1 MITFCR
7 YEIQSILALAYP
19 SAAVKS
25 SRQIAEHG
33 GMPLIHLD
41 DVRLRELIEPAGLVE
56 SIRHGF
62 SGGLQSSPRLHQTI
76 PGANP
81 STLLIMP
88 AWQRGGDIGI
98 KMVTVDAHRSRQGG
112 EAVNGVY
119 VLLDGA
125 SGAVTALLDAT
136 VLTAS
141 RTAAV
146 SALAS
151 SMLARRDAST
161 LLMIGTGNLAA
172 YLVQM
177 HRSVRSYTRILVW
190 GRDSTKAQALV
201 GRLRASSGDATCEAV
216 NDLAAAV
223 ASADT
228 VCCATASAA
237 PLVHGRDLA
246 PGTHVDLIGSF
257 TPLMREAND
266 EVFRRA
272 RVIVDT
278 YDGMR
283 ESGDLLD
290 PVASGVLDPI
300 QVRDLATLIGDPTV
314 ARRDAE
320 EITVFKA
327 VGTAIA
333 DLAVAQFLLRRHNEM
348 PTTGTGAIQ

>member
-1 MITFCR
+1 MR
-7 YEIQSILALAYP
+7 
-19 SAAVKS
+19 
-25 SRQIAEHG
+25 
-33 GMPLIHLD
+33 LIYLD
-41 DVRLRELIEPAGLVE
+41 NVRLRELIEPAGLVE
-56 SIRHGF
+56 SIRNGF
-62 SGGLQSSPRLHQTI
+62 NGSLESPPRLHQKI
-76 PGANP
+76 PGAHP

-98 KMVTVDAHRSRQGG
+98 KMVTVNAWRSQQGG

-125 SGAVTALLDAT
+125 SGAVSALLDAR

-151 SMLARRDAST
+151 SLLARKDAST
-161 LLMIGTGNLAA
+161 LLMIGTGNLAT

-177 HRSVRSYTRILVW
+177 HRSVRTYSSILVW
-190 GRDSTKAQALV
+190 GRDFAKAQTLA
-201 GRLRASSGDATCEAV
+201 GRLRASSGVAVCEAV

-223 ASADT
+223 ACADT

-237 PLVHGRDLA
+237 PLVHGSDLA

-257 TPLMREAND
+257 TPAMREADND
-266 EVFRRA
+266 VFRRA

-290 PVASGVLDPI
+290 PVAAGALDAT
-300 QVRDLATLIGDPTV
+300 QVRDLATLLSDATV

-333 DLAVAQFLLRRHNEM
+333 DLAVAQFFLRRHHEI
-348 PTTGTGAIQ
+348 PTTGTGAIR

>member
-1 MITFCR
+1 
-7 YEIQSILALAYP
+7 
-19 SAAVKS
+19 
-25 SRQIAEHG
+25 
-33 GMPLIHLD
+33 LIHLE
-41 DVRLRELIEPAGLVE
+41 DVRLRELLEPAGLVE
-56 SIRHGF
+56 AIRNGF
-62 SGGLQSSPRLHQTI
+62 NGSLESPTRMHQTI
-76 PGANP
+76 PGAHP

-98 KMVTVDAHRSRQGG
+98 KLVTVDAWRGQQGG

-125 SGAVTALLDAT
+125 SGGVSALLDAR
-136 VLTAS
+136 VLTAA

-151 SMLARRDAST
+151 SLLAREDAST

-177 HRSVRSYTRILVW
+177 HRSVRNYSSILVW
-190 GRDSTKAQALV
+190 GRDLAKAQALAA
-201 GRLRASSGDATCEAV
+201 RLQASGGETTCEAV

-223 ASADT
+223 ARADT
-228 VCCATASAA
+228 VCCATASAK
-237 PLVHGRDLA
+237 PLVHGGDLA

-257 TPLMREAND
+257 TPAMREAD
-266 EVFRRA
+266 DDVFRSA

-290 PVASGVLDPI
+290 PVATGALDAT
-300 QVRDLATLIGDPTV
+300 QVRDLAALLSDAALT
-314 ARRDAE
+314 RRNAE

-327 VGTAIA
+327 VGSAIA
-333 DLAVAQFLLRRHNEM
+333 DLAVAQFFLRRHHEALH
-348 PTTGTGAIQ
+348 TGTTR

>member
-1 MITFCR
+1 
-7 YEIQSILALAYP
+7 
-19 SAAVKS
+19 
-25 SRQIAEHG
+25 
-33 GMPLIHLD
+33 
-41 DVRLRELIEPAGLVE
+41 
-56 SIRHGF
+56 
-62 SGGLQSSPRLHQTI
+62 
-76 PGANP
+76 
-81 STLLIMP
+81 
-88 AWQRGGDIGI
+88 
-98 KMVTVDAHRSRQGG
+98 MVTVDAWRSRQGG

-125 SGAVTALLDAT
+125 SGAVSALLDAR

-151 SMLARRDAST
+151 SLLARKDAST

-177 HRSVRSYTRILVW
+177 HRSVRSYSSILVW
-190 GRDSTKAQALV
+190 GRDLAKAQALA
-201 GRLRASSGDATCEAV
+201 GRLQTSSGDATCEAV

-228 VCCATASAA
+228 VCCATASTAS
-237 PLVHGRDLA
+237 LVHGRDIG

-257 TPLMREAND
+257 TPAMREAD
-266 EVFRRA
+266 DDVFRRA

-290 PVASGVLDPI
+290 PVATGALDATE
-300 QVRDLATLIGDPTV
+300 VRDLAALLSDATV

-327 VGTAIA
+327 VGCAIA
-333 DLAVAQFLLRRHNEM
+333 DLAVAQFFLRRHHET
-348 PTTGTGAIQ
+348 PTTGTGAIR